1 MYSVSNLFT
10 ITDAGIAIAGIAIAL
25 MIMSSLVRRATV
37 DMEKMKEIKNKLKEH
52 QEVMKEASRSGDMKK
67 MQRAQ
72 EEVMKLTME
81 NLKQSLKPMSITII
95 PFIMIFTWLKSQYAN
110 AGTVATLFGFDMNW
124 FWWYFI
130 CAVITSILINKIL
143 NLI

>member
-52 QEVMKEASRSGDMKK
+52 QEVMKKASRSGDIKK

-72 EEVMKLTME
+72 EEIMKLTME

>member
-52 QEVMKEASRSGDMKK
+52 QEVMKKASRSGDIKK

-72 EEVMKLTME
+72 EEIMKLTME

-95 PFIMIFTWLKSQYAN
+95 PFI
-110 AGTVATLFGFDMNW
+110 
-124 FWWYFI
+124 
-130 CAVITSILINKIL
+130 
-143 NLI
+143 